1 MKNNNIIMAKSK
13 EELQKEANKQRNLRN
28 KQIAQL
34 KAQNEL
40 LDSAKKEIIR
50 HYGENNENTDNLFG
64 MIETAKN
71 ENLQTAQH
79 FLGASSQELQN
90 AVYNEPAPGEI
101 DKYNKMLE
109 KRKITHEQLAE
120 KDITKNSVQVISQQ
134 KEESVMDKLKNKLK
148 NLKDNKNTKTIVTAQ
163 VEIDNNDG
171 VLNDEDFK
179 KIMKEKYNNKED
191 DNIQEIEEKIINIVE
206 NKPSSIT
213 TSVVETPIADRTM
226 EVESRCLE
234 FDVKDIPSDIA
245 FDVIKLPSKGECY
258 SHKKSAL
265 PVAYLTAADENL
277 IASPNLYSN
286 GSLLDII
293 LERKILDK
301 TINVKDLCQGDRD
314 AIIIWLRATAYDN
327 NFPVQATNKETGKSY
342 TVNVDLSAL
351 KYKPFDLIGDEN
363 GYFDYTT
370 GNGDLIKFKMLS
382 HSDLGLILKKS
393 FAQYNVINKSKI
405 NEYIKGLTECVLN
418 LENSEGI
425 QVAMEAMN
433 IIKEWGDTLTDDK
446 EVNTEIVFNDA
457 VTNRMIYYTKSIN
470 GETNPIFVKNYINN
484 MRAGEA
490 MKYRKYVEEHQPG
503 MDLKIDVQIPE
514 SDGGGSFSTFLG
526 IQDTIFLTL

>member
-171 VLNDEDFK
+171 
-179 KIMKEKYNNKED
+179 
-191 DNIQEIEEKIINIVE
+191 IIL
-206 NKPSSIT
+206 S
-213 TSVVETPIADRTM
+213 TS
-226 EVESRCLE
+226 ESM
-234 FDVKDIPSDIA
+234 
-245 FDVIKLPSKGECY
+245 
-258 SHKKSAL
+258 
-265 PVAYLTAADENL
+265 AAM
-277 IASPNLYSN
+277 
-286 GSLLDII
+286 SLLI
-293 LERKILDK
+293 L
-301 TINVKDLCQGDRD
+301 
-314 AIIIWLRATAYDN
+314 
-327 NFPVQATNKETGKSY
+327 
-342 TVNVDLSAL
+342 
-351 KYKPFDLIGDEN
+351 
-363 GYFDYTT
+363 
-370 GNGDLIKFKMLS
+370 
-382 HSDLGLILKKS
+382 
-393 FAQYNVINKSKI
+393 
-405 NEYIKGLTECVLN
+405 
-418 LENSEGI
+418 
-425 QVAMEAMN
+425 
-433 IIKEWGDTLTDDK
+433 
-446 EVNTEIVFNDA
+446 
-457 VTNRMIYYTKSIN
+457 
-470 GETNPIFVKNYINN
+470 
-484 MRAGEA
+484 
-490 MKYRKYVEEHQPG
+490 
-503 MDLKIDVQIPE
+503 
-514 SDGGGSFSTFLG
+514 
-526 IQDTIFLTL
+526 

>member
-1 MKNNNIIMAKSK
+1 MAKSK
-13 EELQKEANKQRNLRN
+13 EELQKEGNEQRNLRN

-40 LDSAKKEIIR
+40 LDSAKKEIVR
-50 HYGENNENTDNLFG
+50 HWGENNENTNRLFG
-64 MIETAKN
+64 MIDDAKN
-71 ENLQTAQH
+71 ENFEMARN
-79 FLGASSQELQN
+79 FLGANPQEIQN
-90 AVYNEPAPGEI
+90 ATYNEPAQGEI
-101 DKYNKMLE
+101 ENYNKMLE

-120 KDITKNSVQVISQQ
+120 KDSTKNSVQVISQQ

-148 NLKDNKNTKTIVTAQ
+148 NIKEGSKKNTTTITAE
-163 VEIDNNDG
+163 VEIDTTEG
-171 VLNDEDFK
+171 MLSDEDFK
-179 KIMKEKYNNKED
+179 KMKQEKFAD
-191 DNIQEIEEKIINIVE
+191 DINYKNIQQLEENITNIIE
-206 NKPSSIT
+206 NKPSST
-213 TSVVETPIADRTM
+213 TTDIVQTPIADREI
-226 EVESRCLE
+226 EVESRYLN
-234 FDVKDIPSDIA
+234 FDISNIPSDIA
-245 FDVIKLPSKGECY
+245 YDVIKLPSKGECY
-258 SHKKSAL
+258 THKKAAL

-327 NFPVQATNKETGKSY
+327 NFPVQSTNKETGKTY
-342 TVNVDLSAL
+342 TVNVDLSKL
-351 KYKPFDLIGDEN
+351 QYKPFDLVGDEN

-382 HSDLGLILKKS
+382 REDLDYIVKKS
-393 FAQYNVINKSKI
+393 TAQYNLIHKSRI
-405 NEYIKGLTECVLN
+405 RNYIEDLTLCILDLDN
-418 LENSEGI
+418 LEGVQTAI
-425 QVAMEAMN
+425 EALD
-433 IIKEWGDTLTDDK
+433 IVKEWGNTLTADK
-446 EVNTEIVFNDA
+446 EINTDIVYHDII
-457 VTNRMIYYTKSIN
+457 TSRMIHYTKSVN
-470 GETNPIFVKNYINN
+470 GETNPIFIKNYINN

-490 MKYRKYVEEHQPG
+490 LKYRKYVEEHQPG

-526 IQDTIFLTL
+526 IQDTIFITL

>member
-1 MKNNNIIMAKSK
+1 MAKSK
-13 EELQKEANKQRNLRN
+13 EELQKEGNEQRNLRN

-40 LDSAKKEIIR
+40 LDSAKKEIVR
-50 HYGENNENTDNLFG
+50 HWGENNENTNRLFG
-64 MIETAKN
+64 MIDDAKN
-71 ENLQTAQH
+71 ENFEMARN
-79 FLGASSQELQN
+79 FLGANPQEIQN
-90 AVYNEPAPGEI
+90 ATYNEPAQGEI
-101 DKYNKMLE
+101 ENYNKMLE

-120 KDITKNSVQVISQQ
+120 KDSTKNSVQVISQQ

-148 NLKDNKNTKTIVTAQ
+148 NIKEGSKKNTTTITAE
-163 VEIDNNDG
+163 VEIDTTEG
-171 VLNDEDFK
+171 MLSDEDFK
-179 KIMKEKYNNKED
+179 KLKQEKYNYEKQNAKD
-191 DNIQEIEEKIINIVE
+191 IEEKIINIVE
-206 NKPSSIT
+206 NKPSSTT

-327 NFPVQATNKETGKSY
+327 NFPVQATNKETGKTY
-342 TVNVDLSAL
+342 TANVDLSTL
-351 KYKPFDLIGDEN
+351 KYKPFDLVGDEN

-503 MDLKIDVQIPE
+503 MDLKIEVQIPE

>member
-1 MKNNNIIMAKSK
+1 MAKSK
-13 EELQKEANKQRNLRN
+13 EELQKEGNEQRNLRN

-40 LDSAKKEIIR
+40 LDSAKKEIVR
-50 HYGENNENTDNLFG
+50 HWGENNENTNRLFG
-64 MIETAKN
+64 MIDDAKN
-71 ENLQTAQH
+71 ENFEMARN
-79 FLGASSQELQN
+79 FLGANPQEIQN
-90 AVYNEPAPGEI
+90 ATYNEPAQGEI
-101 DKYNKMLE
+101 ENYNKMLE

-120 KDITKNSVQVISQQ
+120 KDSTKNSVQVISQQ

-148 NLKDNKNTKTIVTAQ
+148 NIKEGSKKNTTTITAE
-163 VEIDNNDG
+163 VEIDTTEG
-171 VLNDEDFK
+171 MLSDEDFK
-179 KIMKEKYNNKED
+179 KLKQEKYSYEKQNAKD
-191 DNIQEIEEKIINIVE
+191 IEEKIINIVE

-213 TSVVETPIADRTM
+213 TDVIQTPIADR
-226 EVESRCLE
+226 EIDIQARSLD
-234 FDVKDIPSDIA
+234 FDVREIPSNVA

-258 SHKKSAL
+258 SHKKAAL

-286 GSLLDII
+286 GSLLNII
-293 LERKILDK
+293 LQRKILDK
-301 TINVKDLCQGDRD
+301 SIKVEELCQGDRD
-314 AIIIWLRATAYDN
+314 AIIVWLRATAYDN
-327 NFPVQATNKETGKSY
+327 NFPVQAINKENGKTYSI
-342 TVNVDLSAL
+342 TVDLSKL
-351 KYKPFDLIGDEN
+351 KYKPFDLVGDEN

-382 HSDLGLILKKS
+382 HSDLEFILKKS

-405 NEYIKGLTECVLN
+405 NEYIKNLSSCILD
-418 LENSEGI
+418 LENAEGA
-425 QVAMEAMN
+425 QVAIEAMG

-457 VTNRMIYYTKSIN
+457 ITNRMCHYTKSIN
-470 GETNPIFVKNYINN
+470 GETNPIFIKNYINN

-490 MKYRKYVEEHQPG
+490 IKYRKYVEENQPG
-503 MDLKIDVQIPE
+503 MDLKIEVQIPE

-526 IQDTIFLTL
+526 IQDTIFLTI